1 MSDLEALQ
9 SALADALRKKRR
21 LVDTRDQQANQ
32 AKQSVFDQHREGI
45 LAATKVVSAAEK
57 ALREYKSQNA
67 THEWEG
73 RRVQKQKHVGSWYSR
88 DPMETIYGVVEV
100 RRIGTVLPENVT
112 WATPEIGGAFVRLEN
127 KGGKLGKRIDRL
139 GGWTLVEGEQS

>member
-1 MSDLEALQ
+1 MSDLETLKA
-9 SALADALRKKRR
+9 ALADALRKKRR

-32 AKQSVFDQHREGI
+32 AKQAVIDQHREGI
-45 LAATKVVSAAEK
+45 SAATKVVGAAEK
-57 ALREYKSQNA
+57 ALKEYKSQNA

-73 RRVQKQKHVGSWYSR
+73 RRVQKQKSVGTWAWR
-88 DPMETIYGVVEV
+88 PERETIFGVVEV
-100 RRIGTVLPENVT
+100 CRMDTVLPDNVT